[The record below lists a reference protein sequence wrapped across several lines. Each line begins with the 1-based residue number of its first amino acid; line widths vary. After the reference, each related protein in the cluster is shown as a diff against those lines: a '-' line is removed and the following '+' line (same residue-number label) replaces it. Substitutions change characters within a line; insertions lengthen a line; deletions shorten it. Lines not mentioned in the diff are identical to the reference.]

1 MNRDMQMTWPPSRLG
16 NAVEALVQG
25 SRLSAKGAEIR
36 NPGPRVATDSAATSR
51 WVEACAASAGLEAE
65 PATVHYSEL
74 EEYLGSAGPAL
85 IRLSLDGE
93 IRFLALVEA
102 RGRKVRV
109 LGSDFAIHTFSTA
122 GLKARLC
129 REMDAPLAAEIE
141 QILDVAGM
149 PAGRRDRTR
158 NAILDDRLATRTVA
172 DGWMLRLP
180 PGSPFWRQFREMRLP
195 RRLLALASA
204 HLAEYLLV
212 IGSWWVIGQAA
223 LEGRLDR
230 GWLAAW
236 ALMLV
241 TLVPVRMMQT
251 WLQGRIAIAG
261 GGLLKLRL
269 LAGALRL
276 EPEEIRHGGAG
287 HFLGQVLE
295 AEAVESMALSGGFL
309 SLMAVIELTLAG
321 AVLAAGAGGTIHLL
335 LLAVWALVSVLL
347 GWRYF
352 GSARRWT
359 GWRLEMTHG
368 LVERMVGHR
377 TRLAQQPAAHW
388 HSGED
393 QELDRYLSLSTA
405 MDNNE
410 AWFLALV
417 PRGWL
422 LVGVAGIGPA
432 FVSGHASTT
441 GMAVALGGVLLAFGA
456 LQRLTSGV
464 WNLAGAMMA
473 WEQVSPLFHAA
484 TRAQIAG
491 HPATAGADGSNGNK
505 LIEAHDLVFRYR
517 ERAEPVLRHCNLSI
531 WAGDRILL
539 EGPSGGGKSTL
550 TSLLTGMRNPESGLL
565 LVDGLDRHTLGQLG
579 WQRRVAA
586 APQFHENHV
595 FTGTFGFNALM
606 ARGGLLTWEDFQE
619 AEAVCHELGLGD
631 LLGRM
636 PAGMLQM
643 VGDTGWQL
651 SHGER
656 SRLFIARALLQ
667 RAALIV
673 LDESFAALDPENLR
687 CALECVLRRA
697 RTVLV
702 IAHR

>member
-1 MNRDMQMTWPPSRLG
+1 VNRDTQIAWHASRLG
-16 NAVEALVQG
+16 EAVDALVER

-36 NPGPRVATDSAATSR
+36 NPGPRVANDSDAIGR

-65 PATVHYSEL
+65 PANVHYSEL

-85 IRLSLDGE
+85 IRISLDGE
-93 IRFLALVEA
+93 KQFLALVEA
-102 RGRKVRV
+102 RGRRVRA
-109 LGSDFAIHTFSTA
+109 LGPDFAIHTFSTA

-129 REMDAPLAAEIE
+129 REMEAPLAAEIE
-141 QILDVAGM
+141 QILEVAGI
-149 PAGRRDRTR
+149 PARRRERTR
-158 NAILDDRLATRTVA
+158 NAILEDRLAARKVA
-172 DGWMLRLP
+172 DCWMLRLP
-180 PGSPFWRQFREMRLP
+180 PGSPFWRQFREMGLP
-195 RRLLALASA
+195 RRVLALASA
-204 HLAEYLLV
+204 HLAEYLLL
-212 IGSWWVIGQAA
+212 IGSWWMIGQAA

-236 ALMLV
+236 VLILV
-241 TLVPVRMMQT
+241 TLVPLRMMQT

-269 LAGALRL
+269 FAGALRL
-276 EPEEIRHGGAG
+276 EPDEVRHRGAG
-287 HFLGQVLE
+287 QFFGQVIE
-295 AEAVESMALSGGFL
+295 AQAVESMALSGGLL
-309 SLMAVIELTLAG
+309 SLVAVIELTLAG
-321 AVLAAGAGGTIHLL
+321 AVLAAGAGGAMHVL
-335 LLAVWALVSVLL
+335 LLAVWALVSVWL

-352 GSARRWT
+352 SSARRWT
-359 GWRLEMTHG
+359 GTRLDMTHG

-388 HSGED
+388 HDGED
-393 QELDRYLSLSTA
+393 QELDRYLSLSKE
-405 MDNNE
+405 MDRNE

-417 PRGWL
+417 SRGWL
-422 LVGVAGIGPA
+422 LVGVAGMGPA
-432 FVSGHASTT
+432 FVSGNASTT

-456 LQRLTSGV
+456 LQRLTSGL
-464 WNLAGAMMA
+464 WNLAGATIA

-484 TRAQIAG
+484 TRSQIAG
-491 HPATAGADGSNGNK
+491 DPAAAAGGSNGTK
-505 LIEAHDLVFRYR
+505 LIEAYDLAFRYQ
-517 ERAEPVLRHCNLSI
+517 ERAEPVLRHCNLSVL
-531 WAGDRILL
+531 AGDRILL

-550 TSLLTGMRNPESGLL
+550 VSLLTGMRNPESGLL

-595 FTGTFGFNALM
+595 LTGTFGFNALM
-606 ARGGLLTWEDFQE
+606 ARGGLLTMEDFQE
-619 AEAVCHELGLGD
+619 AETVCHELGLGD
-631 LLGRM
+631 LLRHM
-636 PAGMLQM
+636 PGGILQM

-656 SRLFIARALLQ
+656 SRLFIARAVLQ
-667 RAALIV
+667 RADLIV
-673 LDESFAALDPENLR
+673 LDESFAALDPENLL

-697 RTVLV
+697 RTLLV